1 MLSCIITQVTEKHV
15 SKDSEM
21 LRIGLLHKGQWQN
34 AEIQVLMIYE
44 FSILQS
50 GDIHS
55 GWMDDVLLTGSS
67 YNPYKESADKG
78 NKRRAERQ
86 KKGKQNCNWS
96 VSCDRKYHS
105 SGGEDESVFPVET
118 PDKSLSLCIC
128 CLSFNTSLL

>member
-1 MLSCIITQVTEKHV
+1 MKNAEMQV
-15 SKDSEM
+15 
-21 LRIGLLHKGQWQN
+21 LRIC
-34 AEIQVLMIYE
+34 E

-86 KKGKQNCNWS
+86 KKGKQIGLLVVTENGIVRVAEINLC
-96 VSCDRKYHS
+96 
-105 SGGEDESVFPVET
+105 FPGLL
-118 PDKSLSLCIC
+118 KNKRCIQYLHCYFSLV
-128 CLSFNTSLL
+128 